1 MNRFE
6 HHILS
11 SPSQSTADIPS
22 LRNSSP
28 SLPSPPLNTYNKT
41 PAAFRGALKRS
52 TQTPTPKP
60 DQQMAS
66 TNTQFLETF
75 YGYVKN
81 RMDALLLI
89 EACIDRVL
97 FPLNVTP
104 VDLSRVRIRSGTVLV
119 FAENSSHSMM
129 VRWRDGER
137 WSPSRIHGQFL
148 LYREVISTRHDSN
161 PNGEQPETCTRF
173 STSGARANTRLVP
186 NGFAKRTITLT
197 GSDGNRYRVISYF
210 YPSDVSHLYGDEP
223 GTVAPPSNRG
233 ARDHRA
239 IPEGVTLLTPAQN
252 PDLKRYASRIDKE
265 YVDGASGECLADLES
280 VGSPAPTVIMRK
292 ASNGGIA
299 AGSGVSVS
307 VARPGSHVQHQHQH
321 NQLRQSGPGPSNTQH
336 HLQRQ
341 HIVSSTRAH
350 PYAREQEARR
360 ASPRL
365 STRNACV
372 CGGLCGRKW
381 WDYNPAWMNT
391 RPILAPLVQAQ
402 AFQQYPSHGY
412 QYQGGVERPN
422 QL

>member
-1 MNRFE
+1 MNQFA
-6 HHILS
+6 HQTLS
-11 SPSQSTADIPS
+11 SPSQSTVEVPR

-28 SLPSPPLNTYNKT
+28 SLPSPPLKTYNKT
-41 PAAFRGALKRS
+41 PAAFRSTLKRS

-66 TNTQFLETF
+66 ANHQFLETF

-89 EACIDRVL
+89 EACIDGTL

-161 PNGEQPETCTRF
+161 SNGEQPETCTRF
-173 STSGARANTRLVP
+173 STSGARPNTRLVP

-223 GTVAPPSNRG
+223 GTVAPPSSRG
-233 ARDHRA
+233 VRDHRA
-239 IPEGVTLLTPAQN
+239 IPEGVSLSTPAQN
-252 PDLKRYASRIDKE
+252 QTLKRYASRIDKE
-265 YVDGASGECLADLES
+265 YMDGANDLES
-280 VGSPAPTVIMRK
+280 IGSPAPIVIMRE
-292 ASNGGIA
+292 ASNGGAA

-307 VARPGSHVQHQHQH
+307 VAGPGSHMQHQQQH
-321 NQLRQSGPGPSNTQH
+321 NQLRQAGAGSSKAQYYP
-336 HLQRQ
+336 QRQ
-341 HIVSSTRAH
+341 QMSSASRSH
-350 PYAREQEARR
+350 PYAREQEGRR
-360 ASPRL
+360 ASPRPIVHN
-365 STRNACV
+365 TCA

-381 WDYNPAWMNT
+381 WDYNAAWMNT
-391 RPILAPLVQAQ
+391 RPILAPLMQMQAI
-402 AFQQYPSHGY
+402 QQYPFHGY

-422 QL
+422 QF